1 MSLKHVFKF
10 LLPLTLLSVLVLL
23 AACGSNTPASTG
35 TATPAIN
42 YSGTITIWH
51 NWQGSYLQE
60 KQAIFDAYHKLHPNV
75 TINLVNQEN
84 LIDKSITAVNAN
96 SGPDIIAWVDD
107 SLGKLAKANIVVP
120 LDNYIS
126 QSFVESTYNKAA
138 AQGVEFNGHVW
149 GVPESVEAVT
159 IMYNKALVTAD
170 QLPKTT
176 DDLLNFEK
184 TYSTA
189 HPGSYGVVWNTEDA
203 YFNADWF
210 YGFGAYYVHEDGKVG
225 LNTPEGIAA
234 ANYINSFKPYLPS
247 QISYDVASSL
257 FSEGKAAAI
266 INGPWAYADY
276 VDPKKANI
284 DVGFATL
291 PIVTANA
298 NTPAKPFVGVKSL
311 WVTKL
316 SKNVPLDADLLKFYT
331 NKENQIAQAKANGE
345 IPSNL
350 AADQD
355 SAVQALPA
363 VGGFAAQATLG
374 VALPNT
380 PYMSALWK
388 PVADALTAI
397 WTGAQTPEQA
407 MAAAQTAAEQNIAQ
421 LGS

>member
-1 MSLKHVFKF
+1 MIPKRVLKFF
-10 LLPLTLLSVLVLL
+10 LPLTLLSVLFL
-23 AACGSNTPASTG
+23 AACGTTTPANTG
-35 TATPAIN
+35 PNIDF
-42 YSGTITIWH
+42 SGSITIWH
-51 NWQGSYLQE
+51 GWQGSYLAA
-60 KQAIFDAYHKLHPNV
+60 KQAIFDAYTKMHPNV
-75 TINLVNQEN
+75 TINLVHQDNVV
-84 LIDKSITAVNAN
+84 DKSIAAINAG
-96 SGPDIIAWVDD
+96 SGPDVIAWVDD
-107 SLGKLAKANIVVP
+107 SLGKLAKSNIVVP
-120 LDNYIS
+120 LDTYIS
-126 QSFVESTYNKAA
+126 KSYVDSTYNKAA

-159 IMYNKALVTAD
+159 IMYNKALVSAD

-189 HPGSYGVVWNTEDA
+189 HPGSYGVVWNTEDP

-210 YGFGAYYVHEDGKVG
+210 YGFGAFYVHEDGKVG
-225 LNTPEGIAA
+225 LNNPQGIAA
-234 ANYINSFKPYLPS
+234 ANYIAQFKPYLPS

-266 INGPWAYADY
+266 INGPWSYQDY
-276 VDPKKANI
+276 KTKAGI
-284 DVGFATL
+284 DIGFVTL
-291 PIVTANA
+291 PKVTANS

-316 SKNVPLDADLLKFYT
+316 SKNPELDADPFKFYT
-331 NKENQIAQAKANGE
+331 NKSNQIAQAQANGE
-345 IPSNL
+345 IPGNL

-355 SAVQALPA
+355 AAVQALPA
-363 VGGFAAQATLG
+363 VGGYATQANLG

-388 PVADALTAI
+388 PVGDALTAI
-397 WTGAQTPEQA
+397 WTGAQTPEA
-407 MAAAQTAAEQNIAQ
+407 GMAAAQTAAEQGITQ

>member
-1 MSLKHVFKF
+1 MFPKRVLKY
-10 LLPLTLLSVLVLL
+10 LLPLMALCMTVL
-23 AACGSNTPASTG
+23 AACGTTPPANTGPTVDH
-35 TATPAIN
+35 
-42 YSGTITIWH
+42 SGTITIWH
-51 NWQGSYLQE
+51 NWAGSYLAE
-60 KQAIFDAYHKLHPNV
+60 KQAIFDAYMKKYPKV
-75 TINLVNQEN
+75 TITLVNQDN
-84 LIDKSITAVNAN
+84 LIDKSIAAVNAN
-96 SGPDIIAWVDD
+96 SGPDMIAWVDD

-120 LDNYIS
+120 MDQYIS
-126 QSFVESTYNKAA
+126 QDFVDKTYNKAA

-170 QLPKTT
+170 QLPKST

-189 HPGSYGVVWNTEDA
+189 HPGQYGVVWNTEDP

-210 YGFGAYYVHEDGKVG
+210 YGFGAFYVHEDSKVG
-225 LNTPEGIAA
+225 LNNPQGIAA
-234 ANYINSFKPYLPS
+234 ANYIAQFKQYLPS

-266 INGPWAYADY
+266 INGPWSYADY
-276 VDPKKANI
+276 KGKAGI

-291 PIVTANA
+291 PKVTANS

-316 SKNVPLDADLLKFYT
+316 SKNPALDADLMKFFT
-331 NKENQIAQAKANGE
+331 NKENQIAQAQANGE

-355 SAVQALPA
+355 STVAALPA

-380 PYMSALWK
+380 PYMSALWT
-388 PVADALTAI
+388 PVGDALTAI
-397 WTGAQTPEQA
+397 WTGAQTPEAA
-407 MAAAQTAAEQNIAQ
+407 MAAAQTAAEQGIAQ